1 MLDAMMK
8 FAIQALTAVLAVLGI
23 GLTLAPAEDLPPLK
37 TGDIV
42 FQKTTSSASDAIM
55 LASGTEYTHVG
66 IVDVDKNGRSRV
78 IEAVGPVQEVP
89 LDAWI
94 KKGVGSRVTVKRI
107 KGLDEAN
114 AKEAIASARRYL
126 GRPYDHFFYETRDQI
141 YCSELVYAAFQD
153 GPGLTVGHEEKVR
166 DLNIDTAAAQK
177 LNEILAAH
185 GAGAIPW
192 AKNTWHAYHNW
203 EHLHAGATVVK
214 SGWPF
219 KRPEGDL
226 SYRPDA
232 LPRTREI
239 LSRCL
244 SWQIMLNWDQAKLQQ
259 MTQAVNAAAVE
270 M

>member
-8 FAIQALTAVLAVLGI
+8 FALQALTAVLAVLGI

-42 FQKTTSSASDAIM
+42 FQTTTTSASDAIM

-78 IEAVGPVQEVP
+78 IEAVGPMQEVP

-107 KGLDEAN
+107 KGLEEAT

-153 GPGLTVGHEEKVR
+153 GPGLTVGRQEKVR

-177 LNEILAAH
+177 LIAQRWRSHPLCKTKGARSFKECYALILDQTLVTPASIARDPQMEMIYTNFGF
-185 GAGAIPW
+185 GA
-192 AKNTWHAYHNW
+192 
-203 EHLHAGATVVK
+203 E
-214 SGWPF
+214 
-219 KRPEGDL
+219 
-226 SYRPDA
+226 
-232 LPRTREI
+232 
-239 LSRCL
+239 
-244 SWQIMLNWDQAKLQQ
+244 
-259 MTQAVNAAAVE
+259 
-270 M
+270 

>member
-1 MLDAMMK
+1 MK
-8 FAIQALTAVLAVLGI
+8 FALQALTAVLAVLGI

-42 FQKTTSSASDAIM
+42 FQTTTTSASDAIM

-107 KGLDEAN
+107 KGLEEAT

-153 GPGLTVGHEEKVR
+153 GPGLTVGRQEKVR

-177 LNEILAAH
+177 LIAQRWRSHPLCKTKGARSFKECYALILDQTLVTPASIARDPQMEMIYTNFGF
-185 GAGAIPW
+185 GA
-192 AKNTWHAYHNW
+192 
-203 EHLHAGATVVK
+203 E
-214 SGWPF
+214 
-219 KRPEGDL
+219 
-226 SYRPDA
+226 
-232 LPRTREI
+232 
-239 LSRCL
+239 
-244 SWQIMLNWDQAKLQQ
+244 
-259 MTQAVNAAAVE
+259 
-270 M
+270 